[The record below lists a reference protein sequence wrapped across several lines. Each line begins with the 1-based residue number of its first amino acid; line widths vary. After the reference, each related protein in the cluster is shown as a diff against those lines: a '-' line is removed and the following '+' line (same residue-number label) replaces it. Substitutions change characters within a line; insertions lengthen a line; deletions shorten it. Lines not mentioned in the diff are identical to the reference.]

1 MAESKIARRAFLA
14 GGGLLAA
21 GLVVG
26 FYVRERR
33 LGTPPPPEET
43 HAEFDGYLRIAP
55 DGTVTVLSAHMDM
68 GQGIYTGI
76 ATLVAEEMDAD
87 WNQMRAMG
95 AAGDPK
101 RYGNIAWGGEI
112 QGTGGSTGIA
122 SSFGR
127 YRVAGAAARAM
138 LETAA
143 AEAWGVPAKEI
154 EIEGGVI
161 SHRSG
166 KSGGFGDFA
175 EAASKLP
182 VPQLVVLKE
191 PHEWRYIGNE
201 SLRRLD
207 GADKTTGRQS
217 YTLDVRLPDMLTAV
231 VARPPKFGA
240 TLKSFD
246 AKAAKRVPGVVAV
259 EAIPRGVA
267 VVAKDT
273 WSAIKGRAALV
284 VEWDESGAEARG
296 SEALFAEYRRLAVHG
311 APQAQVV
318 RHAGD
323 LAEGMAEAER
333 RIEAQYEV
341 PYLAHAALE
350 PLGAV
355 AWKRGDRLEV
365 WGGHPL
371 PDLYQAAATRIA
383 EVPAENVKMHVMMT
397 GGGFGRRA
405 VADSDVVV
413 EAVSTAK
420 AIGWRAPVKVM
431 WTRED
436 DMTGGRYRPMYV
448 HALKA
453 GLGKRGRPTAWHH
466 RVVGQ
471 SIMKGTPFEGG
482 LQTNGVD
489 VTTVEGA
496 VSLPYEVSNLRIEAI
511 STEVGVPVLWWR
523 AVGSTH
529 NAFATECFIDEM
541 ARVSNKDPL
550 FYRLDILNGW
560 PRHQAALIHVRDV
573 SRWGKKLPKGW
584 GRGVAVAASFGSVVA
599 QVAEVS
605 VIGGKL
611 KVERV
616 VCAVD
621 CGLVVNPDN
630 VKAQMEGGIGFALG
644 AALKGAITFED
655 GRVMQSNFDGYPVL
669 TMDEMPRVEVHIM
682 KSRNKPTGVG
692 EPGVPP
698 TAPAVCNAIFDATG
712 KRIRRLPINLTDLSL

>member
-1 MAESKIARRAFLA
+1 
-14 GGGLLAA
+14 
-21 GLVVG
+21 
-26 FYVRERR
+26 
-33 LGTPPPPEET
+33 
-43 HAEFDGYLRIAP
+43 
-55 DGTVTVLSAHMDM
+55 
-68 GQGIYTGI
+68 
-76 ATLVAEEMDAD
+76 
-87 WNQMRAMG
+87 
-95 AAGDPK
+95 
-101 RYGNIAWGGEI
+101 
-112 QGTGGSTGIA
+112 
-122 SSFGR
+122 
-127 YRVAGAAARAM
+127 
-138 LETAA
+138 
-143 AEAWGVPAKEI
+143 
-154 EIEGGVI
+154 
-161 SHRSG
+161 
-166 KSGGFGDFA
+166 
-175 EAASKLP
+175 
-182 VPQLVVLKE
+182 
-191 PHEWRYIGNE
+191 
-201 SLRRLD
+201 
-207 GADKTTGRQS
+207 
-217 YTLDVRLPDMLTAV
+217 
-231 VARPPKFGA
+231 
-240 TLKSFD
+240 
-246 AKAAKRVPGVVAV
+246 
-259 EAIPRGVA
+259 
-267 VVAKDT
+267 
-273 WSAIKGRAALV
+273 
-284 VEWDESGAEARG
+284 
-296 SEALFAEYRRLAVHG
+296 
-311 APQAQVV
+311 
-318 RHAGD
+318 
-323 LAEGMAEAER
+323 
-333 RIEAQYEV
+333 
-341 PYLAHAALE
+341 
-350 PLGAV
+350 
-355 AWKRGDRLEV
+355 
-365 WGGHPL
+365 L
-371 PDLYQAAATRIA
+371 PDLYQAAAARLA
-383 EVPAENVKMHVMMT
+383 EVPVENVKMHVMMT

-405 VADSDVVV
+405 VADSDVIV

-420 AIGWRAPVKVM
+420 AIGWKAPVKVM

-496 VSLPYEVSNLRIEAI
+496 VNLPYEVPNLRIEAI
-511 STEVGVPVLWWR
+511 TTDVGVPVLWWR

-541 ARVSNKDPL
+541 ARASNKDPL

-573 SRWGKKLPKGW
+573 SGWGKKLPKGW

-605 VIGGKL
+605 VADGKL

-644 AALKGAITFED
+644 AALKGAITLED
-655 GRVMQSNFDGYPVL
+655 GRVMQANFDGYPVL

-698 TAPAVCNAIFDATG
+698 TAPAVCNAIFDAIG

>member
-1 MAESKIARRAFLA
+1 
-14 GGGLLAA
+14 
-21 GLVVG
+21 
-26 FYVRERR
+26 
-33 LGTPPPPEET
+33 
-43 HAEFDGYLRIAP
+43 
-55 DGTVTVLSAHMDM
+55 
-68 GQGIYTGI
+68 
-76 ATLVAEEMDAD
+76 
-87 WNQMRAMG
+87 
-95 AAGDPK
+95 
-101 RYGNIAWGGEI
+101 
-112 QGTGGSTGIA
+112 
-122 SSFGR
+122 
-127 YRVAGAAARAM
+127 
-138 LETAA
+138 
-143 AEAWGVPAKEI
+143 
-154 EIEGGVI
+154 
-161 SHRSG
+161 
-166 KSGGFGDFA
+166 
-175 EAASKLP
+175 
-182 VPQLVVLKE
+182 
-191 PHEWRYIGNE
+191 
-201 SLRRLD
+201 
-207 GADKTTGRQS
+207 
-217 YTLDVRLPDMLTAV
+217 
-231 VARPPKFGA
+231 
-240 TLKSFD
+240 
-246 AKAAKRVPGVVAV
+246 
-259 EAIPRGVA
+259 
-267 VVAKDT
+267 
-273 WSAIKGRAALV
+273 
-284 VEWDESGAEARG
+284 
-296 SEALFAEYRRLAVHG
+296 
-311 APQAQVV
+311 
-318 RHAGD
+318 
-323 LAEGMAEAER
+323 
-333 RIEAQYEV
+333 
-341 PYLAHAALE
+341 
-350 PLGAV
+350 
-355 AWKRGDRLEV
+355 
-365 WGGHPL
+365 
-371 PDLYQAAATRIA
+371 
-383 EVPAENVKMHVMMT
+383 
-397 GGGFGRRA
+397 GFGRRA
-405 VADSDVVV
+405 VADSDVIV

-420 AIGWRAPVKVM
+420 AIGWKAPVKVM

-496 VSLPYEVSNLRIEAI
+496 VNLPYEVPNLRIEAI
-511 STEVGVPVLWWR
+511 TTDVGVPVLWWR

-541 ARVSNKDPL
+541 ARASNKDPL

-605 VIGGKL
+605 VADGKL

-644 AALKGAITFED
+644 AALKGAITLED
-655 GRVMQSNFDGYPVL
+655 GRVMQANFDGYPVL

-698 TAPAVCNAIFDATG
+698 TAPAVCNAIFDAIG